1 MSNAA
6 FDNPEVMGRSE
17 PPEPHSRS
25 AMTMWPDMTDF
36 QHRFEEIQSDFI
48 DDPKGAVKE
57 AERLMA
63 EAIDRWTKSMH
74 ERMQSMHGDTGDG
87 ADTERL
93 RTTMRGYRE
102 FMQSLSGS
110 RAA

>member
-1 MSNAA
+1 MSDPA
-6 FDNPEVMGRSE
+6 FDNPEIMGRSE
-17 PPEPHSRS
+17 PPEPRDSS
-25 AMTMWPDMTDF
+25 AMAMWPDMTDF

-48 DDPKGAVKE
+48 EDPKTAVQQ
-57 AERLMA
+57 AERLIA
-63 EAIDRWTKSMH
+63 EAIERWTKSMR
-74 ERMQSMHGDTGDG
+74 ERMQSMHRDTGDD

-93 RTTMRGYRE
+93 RVMMRGYRE

>member
-1 MSNAA
+1 MRDPA
-6 FDNPEVMGRSE
+6 FDNPEIMGRSE
-17 PPEPHSRS
+17 PPEAHAGS
-25 AMTMWPDMTDF
+25 TMAVWPDMTDF

-63 EAIDRWTKSMH
+63 EAIDRWTKSMQ
-74 ERMQSMHGDTGDG
+74 ERMQSMHRDTGDG

-93 RTTMRGYRE
+93 RTTMRRYRE